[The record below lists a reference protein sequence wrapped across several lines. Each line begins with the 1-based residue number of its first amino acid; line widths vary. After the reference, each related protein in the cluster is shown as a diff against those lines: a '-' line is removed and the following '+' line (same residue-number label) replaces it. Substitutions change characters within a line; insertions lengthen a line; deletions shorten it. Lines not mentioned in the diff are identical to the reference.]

1 MNITLKHLRVFVEV
15 AHQGSFT
22 RAAERLSLSQPALTI
37 AVGQFEES
45 LGVRLFD
52 RTTRRVSLTSDGED
66 FLATAERLLEDFD
79 VAVADM
85 RDLAERRRGR
95 VGIAALPSVAL
106 RLLPEVVADFSK
118 AYPGVRIH
126 LQDANARGVQERV
139 QRKEVDFGIGSLWE
153 PDPELAF
160 EALIR
165 DPFVMV
171 CRREHPLARGKGPLP
186 WRRLAGH
193 DFIGMGRDTG
203 IRPLIHAVRD
213 LPEAVQM
220 PKCEVSSI
228 PALEGMLEAGLGVA
242 ALPLLAVPTGRSKRL
257 VSRRLVE
264 PVVEREIGLLTRRG
278 RSLSPAA
285 EQMRSMLVESLSG
298 PDKLD
303 Y

>member
-1 MNITLKHLRVFVEV
+1 MNVTLKHLRVFVEV

-37 AVGQFEES
+37 AIGQFEET

-52 RTTRRVSLTSDGED
+52 RTTRRVTLTGDGED

-79 VAVADM
+79 AAIADM

-95 VGIAALPSVAL
+95 VGIAALPSVAV
-106 RLLPEVVADFSK
+106 RLLPQVVASFSE

-126 LQDANARGVQERV
+126 LHDANAKGVQRRV

-153 PDPELAF
+153 PDPELEF
-160 EALIR
+160 QPLLR

-171 CRREHPLARGKGPLP
+171 CRAGHPLARGKGALP

-203 IRPLIHAVRD
+203 IRPLLRATQGLPEDIHA
-213 LPEAVQM
+213 
-220 PKCEVSSI
+220 PKYEVSSVA
-228 PALEGMLEAGLGVA
+228 ALEGMLEAGLGLT
-242 ALPLLAVPTGRSKRL
+242 ALPLLAVPVSRPRKL

-264 PVVEREIGLLTRRG
+264 PVVEREIGLITRRG

-285 EQMRSMLVESLSG
+285 EQMRDMLLDSLRANQAA
-298 PDKLD
+298 
-303 Y
+303 

>member
-1 MNITLKHLRVFVEV
+1 MNVTLKHLRVFVEV

-37 AVGQFEES
+37 AVGQFEEA

-52 RTTRRVSLTSDGED
+52 RTTRRVSLTGDGED
-66 FLATAERLLEDFD
+66 FLATAERLIEDFD
-79 VAVADM
+79 VAIADM

-95 VGIAALPSVAL
+95 VGIATLPSVAV
-106 RLLPEVVADFSK
+106 RLLPEVVASYSE

-126 LQDANARGVQERV
+126 VQDANARGVQGRV

-153 PDPELAF
+153 PDPELDF
-160 EALIR
+160 QPLLR

-171 CRREHPLARGKGPLP
+171 CRVGHSLARGKGALP

-203 IRPLIHAVRD
+203 IRPLIHGIKG
-213 LPEAVQM
+213 LPEEIQA
-220 PKCEVSSI
+220 PKYEVSSI
-228 PALEGMLEAGLGVA
+228 PALEGMLEAGLGLT
-242 ALPLLAVPTGRSKRL
+242 ALPQLAVPISRPKKL
-257 VSRRLVE
+257 VARRLVE
-264 PVVEREIGLLTRRG
+264 PVIEREIGLITRRG

-285 EQMRSMLVESLSG
+285 SRMRDMLLDRLSE
-298 PDKLD
+298 DKAA
-303 Y
+303 

>member
-1 MNITLKHLRVFVEV
+1 MNVTLKHLRVFVEV

-37 AVGQFEES
+37 AVGQFEEA

-52 RTTRRVSLTSDGED
+52 RTTRRVSLTGDGED
-66 FLATAERLLEDFD
+66 FLATAERLIEDFD
-79 VAVADM
+79 VAIADM

-95 VGIAALPSVAL
+95 VGIAALPSVAV
-106 RLLPEVVADFSK
+106 RLLPEVVASYSE

-126 LQDANARGVQERV
+126 VQDANARGVQGRV
-139 QRKEVDFGIGSLWE
+139 QRKEADFGIGSLWE

-160 EALIR
+160 QPLLR

-171 CRREHPLARGKGPLP
+171 CRAGHPLARGKGPLP

-203 IRPLIHAVRD
+203 IRPLIHGIKS
-213 LPEAVQM
+213 LPEEIQA
-220 PKCEVSSI
+220 PKYEVSSI
-228 PALEGMLEAGLGVA
+228 PALEGMLEAGLGLT
-242 ALPLLAVPTGRSKRL
+242 ALPQLAVPMARPKKL
-257 VSRRLVE
+257 VARRLVE
-264 PVVEREIGLLTRRG
+264 PVIEREIGLITRRG

-285 EQMRSMLVESLSG
+285 SRMRDML
-298 PDKLD
+298 LD
-303 Y
+303 RLRLENAA